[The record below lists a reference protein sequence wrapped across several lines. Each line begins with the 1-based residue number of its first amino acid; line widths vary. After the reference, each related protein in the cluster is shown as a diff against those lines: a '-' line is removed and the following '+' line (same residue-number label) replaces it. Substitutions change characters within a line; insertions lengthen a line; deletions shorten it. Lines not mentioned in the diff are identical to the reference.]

1 MCSILANLRPQQGH
15 GRFSLYLLVNTLNA
29 QICGFQTTALN
40 STIPLP
46 YLDEGL
52 LRRWQTEPAVP
63 TSEKLDALVFVR
75 AACTVF

>member
-1 MCSILANLRPQQGH
+1 MSQGAPTQ
-15 GRFSLYLLVNTLNA
+15 FIASYLCA
-29 QICGFQTTALN
+29 QTTALN

-75 AACTVF
+75 AACASSDSGFNW